1 MISENER
8 KLEIFKDEALVHMDA
23 LYNSALKLTYNEDD
37 SRDLVQETFY
47 KAYRFFD
54 QFNHGTNCKAW
65 LYRILKNTL
74 INKYRKKSNSVKHV
88 DFNTVEPF
96 LDTIVDKQEFAE
108 TYDENTYKHSVSDEV
123 DAALSRLP
131 FNFRMVLV
139 LSDIEGFSYKEIADI
154 MGCPVGTIRSRLSRA
169 RKLMYRYLQ
178 GYARKNG
185 YIDSEKSDFEEIE
198 ADESIY

>member
-1 MISENER
+1 MITEKDS
-8 KLEIFKDEALVHMDA
+8 KLEIFKDEALIHMDA

-96 LDTIVDKQEFAE
+96 LDTIVDKQTYSE
-108 TYDENTYKHSVSDEV
+108 TFDENDYKYSVSDEV

-169 RKLMYRYLQ
+169 RKLMHRYLQ
-178 GYARKNG
+178 AYARKNG
-185 YIDSEKSDFEEIE
+185 YIGEEDSEFAMIDTGENPV
-198 ADESIY
+198 